1 VAEAVL
7 CAVKEIS
14 RLPEGRDALKSAG
27 KSAIF
32 GACLTVGSSSP
43 QGAGPVV
50 YSRLLY
56 ILHTV
61 QVYLFI
67 YLSKCT
73 ELSIILRSMLI
84 ELCSTVTP
92 LTGATSILAEAVE
105 QQWLHGEHSNT
116 QATKIRHWLTVR

>member
-50 YSRLLY
+50 NSCLLLHFAYSAGLPSY
-56 ILHTV
+56 ILVKV
-61 QVYLFI
+61 Q
-67 YLSKCT
+67 
-73 ELSIILRSMLI
+73 
-84 ELCSTVTP
+84 
-92 LTGATSILAEAVE
+92 
-105 QQWLHGEHSNT
+105 
-116 QATKIRHWLTVR
+116 